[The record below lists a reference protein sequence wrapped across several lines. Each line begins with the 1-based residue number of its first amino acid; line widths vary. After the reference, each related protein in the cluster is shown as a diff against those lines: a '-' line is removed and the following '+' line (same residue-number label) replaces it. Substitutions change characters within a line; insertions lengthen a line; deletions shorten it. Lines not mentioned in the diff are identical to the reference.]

1 MCARRMGKEGHIQGA
16 ETERGRVKT
25 GSRDGEKEGGK
36 KCGPYE
42 RVS

>member
-25 GSRDGEKEGGK
+25 RERGGEE
-36 KCGPYE
+36 
-42 RVS
+42 VWAL

>member
-25 GSRDGEKEGGK
+25 RERGGK
-36 KCGPYE
+36 KRGPYE